1 MSKLQRRFAR
11 CVMGTTSLQYA
22 LIAMSVALGVVLTV
36 GGIGVNLDAY
46 YDRIAAA
53 FP

>member
-1 MSKLQRRFAR
+1 MSKLQRRFVR
-11 CVMGTTSLQYA
+11 CVIGTTSIEYA

-36 GGIGVNLDAY
+36 GGIGLNLSGY
-46 YDRIAAA
+46 YNSIAAA